1 MKKTLDIQLGGL
13 LFHLD
18 EDAYVRLDA
27 YLASLR
33 RHLAATEGRE
43 EVLADIEARLAELF
57 RERLGSGREVVSLSD
72 VEDAMARL
80 GAPSE
85 FGEAAPEEGMQGNEG
100 TVRRRLYRDG
110 EEQLIGGVCAGLAHY
125 FAVDP
130 VIVRVLF
137 VVFGVFSGVGVVAY
151 LVLWAAAPRAVTAA
165 ERLAMKGR
173 PATFDNIRRA
183 VEEEVGGLEGRLR
196 KPARRALEGAGEVL
210 NALVRGVLRV
220 VGVLLLLWAFA
231 VGALLLAVVAGVG
244 VPALGPD
251 GVSAAEFLGL
261 FLPEGF
267 GTRYFLTA
275 ALLVL
280 TAPVA
285 AVVLFFVRVVF
296 STAGRSTGYIL
307 AGASLVTTAGV
318 AMLVTLGVRM
328 GMETSEES
336 EVLHAVELP
345 AGPTAWTW
353 TMVDG
358 AQGNGERVLL
368 SEGESG
374 ESSWVIGQE
383 RVYFD
388 GVALDVQPTDRA
400 VARLEWTAAAEGGSR
415 RSARARASA
424 IAYEVEAD
432 STGAIRASDVLSY
445 PRGDRFRG
453 QTVRLILY
461 LPVGSSVHIDPSAE
475 PFLDDVANL
484 DDVWDGEMGGRTWQM
499 TASGL
504 TELR

>member
-57 RERLGSGREVVSLSD
+57 RERLGSSREVVALSD
-72 VEDAMARL
+72 VEEAMQRL

-85 FGEAAPEEGMQGNEG
+85 FGEAVPEAAPQGNDG
-100 TVRRRLYRDG
+100 PVQRRLYRDG
-110 EEQLIGGVCAGLAHY
+110 EEQLIGGVCSGLAHF

-137 VVFGVFSGVGVVAY
+137 VVLGVFSGVGLVAY
-151 LVLWAAAPRAVTAA
+151 FVLWAATPRAVTAA

-173 PATFDNIRRA
+173 PATFDNIRQA
-183 VEEEVGGLEGRLR
+183 VEEEVSGLEGRLR
-196 KPARRALEGAGEVL
+196 NPGRRALEGAGEVL
-210 NALVRGVLRV
+210 KALVRGVLRAI
-220 VGVLLLLWAFA
+220 GVLLLLMAFGL
-231 VGALLLAVVAGVG
+231 GALLLAVVAGVG

-251 GVSAAEFLGL
+251 GVSAADFLGL

-296 STAGRSTGYIL
+296 STAGRGTGFIL
-307 AGASLVTTAGV
+307 AGASAISLAGF
-318 AMLVTLGVRM
+318 AMLVALGIRM
-328 GMETSEES
+328 GMETDEDS

-353 TMVDG
+353 SVVDG

-374 ESSWVIGQE
+374 ESSWVLGKD

-388 GVALDVQPTDRA
+388 EVALDVMPTDRE
-400 VARLEWTAAAEGGSR
+400 VARLEWTAEASGGSR
-415 RSARARASA
+415 RAARARASA

-453 QTVRLILY
+453 QKVRLTLY
-461 LPVGSSVHIDPSAE
+461 LPVGSTVHFDPSAE